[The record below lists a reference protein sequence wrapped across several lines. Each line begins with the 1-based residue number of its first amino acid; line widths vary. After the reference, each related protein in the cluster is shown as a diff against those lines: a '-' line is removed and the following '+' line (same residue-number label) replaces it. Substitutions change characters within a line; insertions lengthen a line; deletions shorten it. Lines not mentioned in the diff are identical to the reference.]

1 MGLDCTDNGRRIVF
15 CCSKPRAQLGTNETP
30 SPLSTRTKT
39 VVMRSGSCRTS
50 GEKPAR
56 RHIATAS
63 SNRLGA
69 PTRRKSSDGWRVCR
83 NDCLRGE
90 RLHKM

>member
-39 VVMRSGSCRTS
+39 VVMRSGSCRTLIGS
-50 GEKPAR
+50 SVKDLAAAAEHYEQSQTMTPAQ
-56 RHIATAS
+56 HAA
-63 SNRLGA
+63 N
-69 PTRRKSSDGWRVCR
+69 
-83 NDCLRGE
+83 
-90 RLHKM
+90 